1 MIELILNILLIFRFL
16 NFSNYFSLISD
27 RLNRFQ
33 FALNLLSILKSQC
46 PKFNFLRNISMLKHS
61 FSNSSLYLVDVMSG
75 EKQLLLPK
83 ALFVQWVIQSDVV
96 VAQTDN
102 NLEIWYNIDMPE
114 HKTLMPVRGEV
125 TEIVREN
132 VRQSII
138 KHLFVNRI

>member
-1 MIELILNILLIFRFL
+1 
-16 NFSNYFSLISD
+16 
-27 RLNRFQ
+27 
-33 FALNLLSILKSQC
+33 
-46 PKFNFLRNISMLKHS
+46 
-61 FSNSSLYLVDVMSG
+61 MSG

-125 TEIVREN
+125 VEIIREN
-132 VRQSII
+132 VCL
-138 KHLFVNRI
+138 HENNLFLMRLLKNNFFIY